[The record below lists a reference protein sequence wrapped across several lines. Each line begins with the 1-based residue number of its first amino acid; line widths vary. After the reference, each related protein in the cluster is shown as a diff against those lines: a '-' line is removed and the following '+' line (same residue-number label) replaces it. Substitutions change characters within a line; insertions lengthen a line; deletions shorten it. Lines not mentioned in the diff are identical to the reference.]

1 MNKPNDWTLTSDLQT
16 GSDLEITIVW
26 FYVEVLDSI
35 MEPLQLWQHL
45 INKIIFDY
53 VRTLFFRPY
62 LSFFVA
68 FILFAL
74 FIHVKHL
81 HKCWN

>member
-16 GSDLEITIVW
+16 GSDLEIEIVW
-26 FYVEVLDSI
+26 FCVEVVESM

-45 INKIIFDY
+45 INTII
-53 VRTLFFRPY
+53 
-62 LSFFVA
+62 
-68 FILFAL
+68 FAL